1 MGLETLQDECLIIDS
16 LLLDNLNKV
25 LVDLVIIDGTE
36 CSNLSCLSLS
46 LALKRWY
53 LFIERLILDIFK
65 LEVDE

>member
-1 MGLETLQDECLIIDS
+1 MGLETFQDECLIIDS

-25 LVDLVIIDGTE
+25 LIDLVIVDGAE
-36 CSNLSCLSLS
+36 CSNLPCLSLS

-53 LFIERLILDIFK
+53 LFIERLILDVFK